1 MKKRVKLWKRIS
13 PRFKNTKPFSPQL
26 YSPREKVQN
35 YIWIFK
41 IGDPDDKPSV
51 PHGHAKDV
59 GYRLDVWTGNIYPAG
74 KERKNSIGKLKK
86 KELRKLYADQG
97 VIDFAKKQIEWYRE
111 TYPHINFYVPEW
123 FVLKSEQPKLIV
135 KSKEKQSSTFI
146 FIGKAFINQYS
157 SHIVRYTNTKPGQ

>member
-1 MKKRVKLWKRIS
+1 M
-13 PRFKNTKPFSPQL
+13 Q
-26 YSPREKVQN
+26 
-35 YIWIFK
+35 
-41 IGDPDDKPSV
+41 
-51 PHGHAKDV
+51 
-59 GYRLDVWTGNIYPAG
+59 

-97 VIDFAKKQIEWYRE
+97 FIDFAKKQIEWYRE

>member
-1 MKKRVKLWKRIS
+1 MKLKS
-13 PRFKNTKPFSPQL
+13 TKPFDHQL

-97 VIDFAKKQIEWYRE
+97 FIDFAKKQIEWYRE
-111 TYPHINFYVPEW
+111 TYPHINFYVPDW
-123 FVLKSEQPKLIV
+123 FVNILRWQSHPIFWNRAMESVIE
-135 KSKEKQSSTFI
+135 SQSSD
-146 FIGKAFINQYS
+146 GG
-157 SHIVRYTNTKPGQ
+157 SHDLCRGSQ

>member
-1 MKKRVKLWKRIS
+1 MGKRINLLKRIS
-13 PRFKNTKPFSPQL
+13 LKQKSTKPFDHQL

-74 KERKNSIGKLKK
+74 KERKNIIGKLKK
-86 KELRKLYADQG
+86 RELRKLYADQG
-97 VIDFAKKQIEWYRE
+97 FIDFAKKQIEWYRE
-111 TYPHINFYVPEW
+111 TYPHINFYVPDW
-123 FVLKSEQPKLIV
+123 FVLKNEQPKLIV
-135 KSKEKQSSTFI
+135 KSKEKEINTFI
-146 FIGKAFINQYS
+146 FIGKAFINQYDS
-157 SHIVRYTNTKPGQ
+157 PIVKYTNTKLHQ